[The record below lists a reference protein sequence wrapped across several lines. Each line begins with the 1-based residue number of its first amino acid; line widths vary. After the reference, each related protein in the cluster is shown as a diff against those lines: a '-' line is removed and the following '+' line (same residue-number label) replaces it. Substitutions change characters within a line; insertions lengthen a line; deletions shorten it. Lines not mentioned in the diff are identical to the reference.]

1 MSFLSTLTEDESKRY
16 FHIVTEVVKLRTH
29 LDLFM
34 WMRGDIQYFMP
45 HDVLVAAW
53 GDFECGAFQIDV
65 ISALPGVRTARTSS
79 AVLAPLLRGLF
90 KRWIGTER
98 HPFALSVGE
107 VGFLLP
113 QEHEQDDISRALR
126 GMRVALVHGISD
138 QRDRHDCLYAMF
150 SKNSQHEATAR
161 RAIDVMLP
169 YIDTALR
176 KVAHLPAQRD
186 TAPLELRQAL
196 PVHHHA
202 SGHEPIVIR
211 VTPSSDSR
219 MSDREKQIMQWVE
232 QGKTNSEIGTIL
244 EISAFTVKNHL
255 QRIFKKLDVYNRAQ
269 AVSRFKDSNV
279 NG

>member
-16 FHIVTEVVKLRTH
+16 FHIVTEAVKLHTH

-34 WMRGDIQYFMP
+34 WMCGDIQYFMP

-53 GDFECGAFQIDV
+53 GDFERSAFQIDV
-65 ISALPGVRTARTSS
+65 ISAIPGVRTARTSS
-79 AVLAPLLRGLF
+79 AELAPLLRGLF
-90 KRWIGTER
+90 KRWIGTAR
-98 HPFALSVGE
+98 QPFALSVGE

-113 QEHEQDDISRALR
+113 QEHQQDDISRTLR

-138 QRDRHDCLYAMF
+138 QRDRNDCLYAMF
-150 SKNSQHEATAR
+150 SKSSQHEVTAR

-169 YIDTALR
+169 HIDTALR
-176 KVAHLPAQRD
+176 KVAHLPPQR
-186 TAPLELRQAL
+186 TTPHLELTGTP
-196 PVHHHA
+196 PVNTHA
-202 SGHEPIVIR
+202 IGQGPIV
-211 VTPSSDSR
+211 VPPGEPL

-232 QGKTNSEIGTIL
+232 RGKTNSEIGTIL
-244 EISAFTVKNHL
+244 DISAFTVKNHL